1 MAEVPH
7 TVTVQVDIE
16 SGDLIGV
23 IEQLVAE
30 SFSAGHAHAARQADQ
45 TPENRMTV
53 EQAYED
59 WRGWG
64 PGARLP
70 GGSAFR
76 EAVELHERV
85 AEGLK
90 RKVWLDD
97 KTYEIHDDDDLP
109 TVCIRHRTFVPCRHG
124 RDGDPCLETTDP
136 RAVALTQHYQRATM
150 VSGVDELPSLPQRRP
165 E

>member
-1 MAEVPH
+1 MADTPRSI
-7 TVTVQVDIE
+7 TVQVDIE
-16 SGDLIGV
+16 SGDLVTV
-23 IEQLVAE
+23 IENLVKE
-30 SFSAGHAHAARQADQ
+30 SFHQGFAHANRQLDQ

-97 KTYEIHDDDDLP
+97 KTYEIHDDDLP

-124 RDGDPCLETTDP
+124 SPGDPCLETTDP

-150 VSGVDELPSLPQRRP
+150 VSGVDELPELPQRRP

>member
-1 MAEVPH
+1 MADTPRSI
-7 TVTVQVDIE
+7 TVQVDIE
-16 SGDLIGV
+16 SGDLVAV
-23 IEQLVAE
+23 IENLVRE
-30 SFSAGHAHAARQADQ
+30 SFHAGHQHAARQVSQ

-85 AEGLK
+85 ADGLK
-90 RKVWLDD
+90 HKVWLDD
-97 KTYEIHDDDDLP
+97 KTYEIHDDLP

-124 RDGDPCLETTDP
+124 SPGDPCLDTTDP
-136 RAVALTQHYQRATM
+136 RAVALTHHYQRATM
-150 VSGVDELPSLPQRRP
+150 VSAAELPELPQRRP

>member
-1 MAEVPH
+1 MPEIQH
-7 TVTVQVDIE
+7 TVTVTVDIE
-16 SGDLIGV
+16 SGELLPV
-23 IEQLVAE
+23 IEQIVKAA
-30 SFSAGHAHAARQADQ
+30 FDAGHAHANRQLDQ
-45 TPENRMTV
+45 EPENRMTV
-53 EQAYED
+53 AQAYED

-90 RKVWLDD
+90 SKVWLDD
-97 KTYEIHDDDDLP
+97 KTYEIHDDLP
-109 TVCIRHRTFVPCRHG
+109 TVCIRHRRFVPCRHG
-124 RDGDPCLETTDP
+124 GPDDPCLDTTDP
-136 RAVALTQHYQRATM
+136 RAVALVQHYQRGIM
-150 VSGVDELPSLPQRRP
+150 VNGADELPQLPQRRP

>member
-1 MAEVPH
+1 MAEVPTTI
-7 TVTVQVDIE
+7 TVHVDVE
-16 SGDLIGV
+16 SGDLREV
-23 IEQLVAE
+23 IEQVVRQ
-30 SFSAGHAHAARQADQ
+30 SFHAGHAHAARQLDQ
-45 TPENRMTV
+45 EPENRMTV

-90 RKVWLDD
+90 RKVWVDD
-97 KTYEIHDDDDLP
+97 KTYEIHDDDLP

-124 RDGDPCLETTDP
+124 RPGDPCLETTDP
-136 RAVALTQHYQRATM
+136 RAVALTSNYQRSTL
-150 VSGVDELPSLPQRRP
+150 VSGDVELPSLPQRRP